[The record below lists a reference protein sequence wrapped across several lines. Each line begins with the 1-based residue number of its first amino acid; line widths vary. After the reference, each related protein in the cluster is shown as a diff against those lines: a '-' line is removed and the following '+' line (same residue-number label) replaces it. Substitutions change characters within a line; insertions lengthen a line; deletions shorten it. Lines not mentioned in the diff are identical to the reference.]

1 MPVKLNIQAARFYVL
16 TQLFAKPCTIS
27 AEIIDPTEHLILQ
40 KAHNQTINN
49 ISTKVTDGGFKPRFA
64 VMGGLGWHF

>member
-1 MPVKLNIQAARFYVL
+1 MFGKGFIFNIDF
-16 TQLFAKPCTIS
+16 
-27 AEIIDPTEHLILQ
+27 TEHLILQ